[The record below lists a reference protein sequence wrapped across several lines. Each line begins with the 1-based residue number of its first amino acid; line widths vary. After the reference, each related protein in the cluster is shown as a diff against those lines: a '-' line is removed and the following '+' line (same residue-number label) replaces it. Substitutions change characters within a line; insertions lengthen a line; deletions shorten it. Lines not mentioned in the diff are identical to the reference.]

1 MKNKNI
7 EAQTK
12 FPGSYK
18 KKKEFIGDIEILSK
32 SLNHFDTDIS
42 VELFDPNEDYS

>member
-7 EAQTK
+7 EAQAE

-18 KKKEFIGDIEILSK
+18 KK
-32 SLNHFDTDIS
+32 S
-42 VELFDPNEDYS
+42 VDQLENGEGI